1 MYSVANVAYLRMTPR
16 GWLWTEWETISVT
29 VISIIAV
36 VVVVKDI
43 LALSCLYHRNG
54 VCVPVPLGLDLSS
67 SATIQDPSV
76 HNQTALT
83 QMSPEA
89 HDPFG
94 NPLLPGPGRPR
105 E

>member
-1 MYSVANVAYLRMTPR
+1 MYSVANDAYLRMTPR

-29 VISIIAV
+29 VIIIMP
-36 VVVVKDI
+36 
-43 LALSCLYHRNG
+43 LLLLRTYWPYHAYIIG
-54 VCVPVPLGLDLSS
+54 MVCVPVPLSLDLSS

-94 NPLLPGPGRPR
+94 NPLLPGPGRPQA
-105 E
+105 